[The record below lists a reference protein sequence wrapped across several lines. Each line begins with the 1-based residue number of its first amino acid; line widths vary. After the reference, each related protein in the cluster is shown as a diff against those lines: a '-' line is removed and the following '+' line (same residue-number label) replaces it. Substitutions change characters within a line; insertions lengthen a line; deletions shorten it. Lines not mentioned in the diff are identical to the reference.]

1 MLAYALAFK
10 PCSEVTDIGSI
21 LSWGSVFWRDLV
33 RIRRIQDFPEYQL
46 GVKGMKLGVQSYGR
60 IWGFYGVTVGG
71 EGAGA
76 LPIWIFSFLGFVCLF
91 NKLQCHFFKM
101 PHLFCVLF
109 NRTVRGELTCG
120 CCLEHCC
127 SSPVLFIAVSGVDSV
142 MSFFVRIEV

>member
-21 LSWGSVFWRDLV
+21 LSWDSVFWRDLV

-71 EGAGA
+71 ERAGVQVSSVFCKPKSEKIVIGSPNSFFY
-76 LPIWIFSFLGFVCLF
+76 LFSCLF
-91 NKLQCHFFKM
+91 
-101 PHLFCVLF
+101 
-109 NRTVRGELTCG
+109 E
-120 CCLEHCC
+120 
-127 SSPVLFIAVSGVDSV
+127 
-142 MSFFVRIEV
+142 

>member
-46 GVKGMKLGVQSYGR
+46 GVQSYGR

-71 EGAGA
+71 EGAGVQV
-76 LPIWIFSFLGFVCLF
+76 SSV
-91 NKLQCHFFKM
+91 
-101 PHLFCVLF
+101 FCKPK
-109 NRTVRGELTCG
+109 
-120 CCLEHCC
+120 
-127 SSPVLFIAVSGVDSV
+127 S
-142 MSFFVRIEV
+142 

>member
-21 LSWGSVFWRDLV
+21 LWRDLV

-71 EGAGA
+71 EGAGVQV
-76 LPIWIFSFLGFVCLF
+76 SSV
-91 NKLQCHFFKM
+91 
-101 PHLFCVLF
+101 FCKPK
-109 NRTVRGELTCG
+109 
-120 CCLEHCC
+120 
-127 SSPVLFIAVSGVDSV
+127 S
-142 MSFFVRIEV
+142 

>member
-71 EGAGA
+71 EGAGVQVSSVFCKPKSEKIVIGSPNSFFY
-76 LPIWIFSFLGFVCLF
+76 LFSCLF
-91 NKLQCHFFKM
+91 DDNNL
-101 PHLFCVLF
+101 LFRCKKYKIK
-109 NRTVRGELTCG
+109 
-120 CCLEHCC
+120 
-127 SSPVLFIAVSGVDSV
+127 P
-142 MSFFVRIEV
+142 